1 LFILKKER
9 NLALKKTLVEEKVKV
24 DKLTLDLS
32 SANDSLKSMSKEASL
47 INDSFVNLK
56 NAHSE
61 LQARH
66 SSLEV
71 KYKDLEANFDTLLK
85 NAKTNSKTTHDPNVS
100 TSEGCSRCYSID
112 IKSCVTNLVK
122 LEEKVKAK
130 DSQIRDLNKL
140 VDMSKAK
147 GKSVFE
153 SHPAYKAER
162 YPSIK
167 DGLGFTRGGRSN
179 GTRKIN
185 GYEVPLFKRG
195 TNLGELMNIAHGTSR
210 ANNIEAKPLVKI
222 LSKVAK
228 DSTNLKEKEKIIERK
243 PSSNYTIDY
252 TVMWDQNGKMVVK
265 YVGAHA
271 KKMMRSVWVPKMSRS
286 NPQGPN
292 LIWVPKI
299 KI

>member
-1 LFILKKER
+1 
-9 NLALKKTLVEEKVKV
+9 VKV

-32 SANDSLKSMSKEASL
+32 SANDSLKSMSKEAYL
-47 INDSFVNLK
+47 INDLFINLK

-61 LQARH
+61 LQVRH

-71 KYKDLEANFDTLLK
+71 KYKDLEAIFDTLLK

-112 IKSCVTNLVK
+112 IKSCETNLVK
-122 LEEKVKAK
+122 LEEKIKAK
-130 DSQIRDLNKL
+130 DAQIKDLNKL
-140 VDMSKAK
+140 VNMSKAK
-147 GKSVFE
+147 GKNVFE
-153 SHPAYKAER
+153 SHPAYKTER

-167 DGLGFTRGGRSN
+167 DGLGFSRGGRSN

-185 GYEVPLFKRG
+185 GYKVPLFKRG
-195 TNLGELMNIAHGTSR
+195 TNLGELMNTAHGTSR
-210 ANNIEAKPLVKI
+210 ANNIEAKPLVEI
-222 LSKVAK
+222 LGKV
-228 DSTNLKEKEKIIERK
+228 TKEKEKIIERK

-252 TVMWDQNGKMVVK
+252 TVMWDQNGKMIVK
-265 YVGAHA
+265 YVGAHT

-292 LIWVPKI
+292 FIWVSKI
-299 KI
+299 KT

>member
-1 LFILKKER
+1 
-9 NLALKKTLVEEKVKV
+9 
-24 DKLTLDLS
+24 
-32 SANDSLKSMSKEASL
+32 MSKESSL

-56 NAHSE
+56 NTHSE
-61 LQARH
+61 LQERH

-71 KYKDLEANFDTLLK
+71 KYKNLEANFDTLLK

-130 DSQIRDLNKL
+130 DAEIRDLNKL

-147 GKSVFE
+147 GKSVFK

-167 DGLGFTRGGRSN
+167 DGLGFIRGGRSN

-195 TNLGELMNIAHGTSR
+195 TNLGELMNIAHGASR
-210 ANNIEAKPLVKI
+210 VNNIKAKPLVKI
-222 LSKVAK
+222 LSQVAK

-252 TVMWDQNGKMVVK
+252 TVMWDQNGKMMVK